1 VIAVVRPGIPARNRV
16 FITLVL
22 SLAFGP
28 LAIPSPGSAQPLPD
42 TAGIASLQA
51 RAAFVQG
58 MTQAY
63 LEDYEE
69 AVTRFE
75 QALDAAPGNA
85 AILSALA
92 DAEVHRGNLSS
103 AMYYARQARNQA
115 PDTPYYHLEL
125 ARLLRRA
132 DQHREAGAVYHNFL
146 DAEPGHL
153 QGRRALAQLY
163 AEQDQPREALQQ
175 YEVLVDSSHQP
186 ELEARTAMLDL
197 YRQVGDEDGLERT
210 LKEMIKLRREDPRYR
225 RELGRMYV
233 EQGRHQE
240 AIDLLEPMLHR
251 TPRDPRLLSQL
262 QMLYRETEQPE
273 KVDALGRSVTDAN
286 ATPDQLVDRAR
297 MLYNRPQSR
306 DTVNVDSIV
315 ELLRSVLEE
324 TPDHAGALD
333 LLGTIRYD
341 QGRYATAAPLLRRAL
356 NAAPRAPDRWRRAVS
371 ASLKTDSLQQA
382 VTLAEEARLLFP
394 GRPDLLHLEGRAHL
408 RLGEPARGRDRFREA
423 LARIDT
429 TTASPRE
436 RARLHAGLGR
446 AWQRL
451 GTLDSAVVAY
461 EEALRLAPESTSVQ
475 LRLARLFAERET
487 HLNRAF
493 RLAQQAVQADS
504 TSATALG
511 TLGWVQ
517 TARGQYDAAADAF
530 ERAVEFDSV
539 PFWVYERFG
548 DLQHALGNDAR
559 ARQYWNQA
567 LERTDRP
574 DPIRQK
580 LQSVPQS

>member
-1 VIAVVRPGIPARNRV
+1 MIVVVRPGILARRRV
-16 FITLVL
+16 LVTLVL

-28 LAIPSPGSAQPLPD
+28 FVIAAPGSAQSLPD
-42 TAGIASLQA
+42 TADIASLEA
-51 RAAFVQG
+51 RTAFVQG

-103 AMYYARQARNQA
+103 ATYYARQAREQA
-115 PDTPYYHLEL
+115 PETPYYHLEL

-132 DQHREAGAVYHNFL
+132 DQPQEASAVYRTLL
-146 DAEPGHL
+146 DSFPGHL
-153 QGRRALAQLY
+153 QGRRALARLY

-175 YEVLVDSSHQP
+175 YEVLVDSSHRP

-197 YRQVGDEDGLERT
+197 YRHVGDEDGLEHT
-210 LKEMIKLRREDPRYR
+210 LKDMIKLRREDPRYR
-225 RELGRMYV
+225 RKLGQIYV

-240 AIDLLEPMLHR
+240 AIDLLEPMLQR

-262 QMLYRETEQPE
+262 QMLYRETGQPE
-273 KVDALGRSVTDAN
+273 KVDALGRSVTDTD

-315 ELLRSVLEE
+315 ELLRSVLDK
-324 TPDHAGALD
+324 TPEHPGALD

-341 QGRYATAAPLLRRAL
+341 QDRYADAAPLLRRAL
-356 NAAPRAPDRWRRAVS
+356 NSAPGAPDRWRRAVS
-371 ASLKTDSLQQA
+371 AYLKTDSLQQA
-382 VTLAEEARLLFP
+382 ATLAEEARLLFP

-408 RLGEPARGRDRFREA
+408 RLGEPTRGRNRFREA
-423 LARIDT
+423 LAQIDT
-429 TTASPRE
+429 TTASSSE
-436 RARLHAGLGR
+436 RAGLHAGLGR

-451 GTLDSAVVAY
+451 GALDSAMVAY
-461 EEALRLAPESTSVQ
+461 EEALRLAPESSSVQ
-475 LRLARLFAERET
+475 LHLARTFAEQEAQ
-487 HLNRAF
+487 LDRAL

-504 TSATALG
+504 SSSPAYG
-511 TLGWVQ
+511 TLGWVL
-517 TARGQYDAAADAF
+517 TVRGEYENAADAF
-530 ERAVEFDSV
+530 ERALESSSV

-574 DPIRQK
+574 APIRRK